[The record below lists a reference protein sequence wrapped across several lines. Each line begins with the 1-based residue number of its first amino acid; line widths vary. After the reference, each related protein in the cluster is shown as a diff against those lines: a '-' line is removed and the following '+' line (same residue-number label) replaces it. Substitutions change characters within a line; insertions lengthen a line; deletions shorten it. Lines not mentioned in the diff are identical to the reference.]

1 MSSNRTQEDGVS
13 DRLPPTSFLA
23 PSGPGQAKSAQLVPG
38 PMSTVGAWL
47 SPLQSHLFSGSVLP
61 IMLYANLHFQL
72 LSTQSVPQM
81 PQPWGWINMCSV
93 LQMKSLRFREA
104 T

>member
-1 MSSNRTQEDGVS
+1 MTGSH
-13 DRLPPTSFLA
+13 PPSFLA

-38 PMSTVGAWL
+38 PVSTVAAWL

-61 IMLYANLHFQL
+61 IMLCANLHFQL
-72 LSTQSVPQM
+72 LSTHAVLHM
-81 PQPWGWINMCSV
+81 PPPWEWITMCSV
-93 LQMKSLRFREA
+93 LQMKSLRFRKA